1 MPNAVK
7 PHRIRKISVW
17 NWSELPIRHLAS
29 TVWIGDWL
37 ILSDASRGLRK
48 CFKLDSIVA
57 IFYSKTNVS
66 RSIGYRK
73 VNMSRLFYS
82 PFKRFC
88 VKCKDFP
95 AVTARCY
102 SYLLTPIRCP
112 QLSKQQTFVVLQQ
125 QQRKCFGP
133 SRLTSRFYS
142 RSKFWIGGIGAGIVL
157 ALGLKYHTDIAELSC
172 EEDFQH
178 TGRYGAA
185 IQVSRDLVQ
194 RIKVQVFDVF
204 CIQNVFLLKLNV

>member
-1 MPNAVK
+1 M
-7 PHRIRKISVW
+7 
-17 NWSELPIRHLAS
+17 
-29 TVWIGDWL
+29 
-37 ILSDASRGLRK
+37 SDASRGLRK

-88 VKCKDFP
+88 DKCKDCP
-95 AVTARCY
+95 AVTLRCY
-102 SYLLTPIRCP
+102 SSLFTPTRCP

-125 QQRKCFGP
+125 QQRKCFRP
-133 SRLTSRFYS
+133 SRLITSRFYS